1 MIIFE
6 IAERKPPSSQA
17 NVWDSSVDYMRRVRL
32 FVTLWTAARQAPLS
46 MAFSRQ
52 QYWSALPFSPL
63 GDLLTKE
70 DPVSPASPA
79 LAGGFSTT
87 SATWGSL
94 GFPKD
99 SFYRLGL
106 VFFFGLCISH
116 TFLFLLMSYNVF
128 CC

>member
-6 IAERKPPSSQA
+6 IAERKSPSSQA

-32 FVTLWTAARQAPLS
+32 FVTLWTAACQAPLS
-46 MAFSRQ
+46 TAFSRQ
-52 QYWSALPFSPL
+52 QYWSVLPFPPL

-79 LAGGFSTT
+79 LAGGFFTT
-87 SATWGSL
+87 SATWEAWDS
-94 GFPKD
+94 PKTVSID
-99 SFYRLGL
+99 W
-106 VFFFGLCISH
+106 VCFFFGLCISH

-128 CC
+128 YC